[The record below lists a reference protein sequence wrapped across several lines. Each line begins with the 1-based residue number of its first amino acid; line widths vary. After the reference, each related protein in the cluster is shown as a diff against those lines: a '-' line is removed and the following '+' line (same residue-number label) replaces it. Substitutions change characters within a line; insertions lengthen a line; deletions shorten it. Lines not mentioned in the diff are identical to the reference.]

1 MGKKSKKMIS
11 MLEKK
16 FDEEKYDLDEE
27 ETKVNEEEDSEK

>member
-1 MGKKSKKMIS
+1 MIS

-27 ETKVNEEEDSEK
+27 ETKVNEEEDSEE